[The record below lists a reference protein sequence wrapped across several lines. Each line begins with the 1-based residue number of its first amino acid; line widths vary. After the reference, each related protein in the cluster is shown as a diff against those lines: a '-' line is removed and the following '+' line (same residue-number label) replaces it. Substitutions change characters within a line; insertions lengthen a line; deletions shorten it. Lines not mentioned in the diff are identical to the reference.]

1 MLINK
6 PTERVL
12 YKSYWVVALL
22 VATLT
27 LAACSPKL
35 DWRTVNS
42 PLERY
47 SALFPGKP
55 DKLERKISF
64 QDQEFKQ
71 TLEAIK
77 VDETIYSVSTIQVPA
92 IQAALTKEIFTQLKS
107 NLLDRAKASGG
118 ELIEEDAIYQTTSRQ
133 RLSTNDHFITLKS
146 NGNAQQQM
154 RVRWIIRQANNGDA
168 WIYQVSVLQLN
179 ATNDSP
185 KSLLSQE
192 QYENFFTEFHPE

>member
-1 MLINK
+1 M
-6 PTERVL
+6 EREL
-12 YKSYWVVALL
+12 SKLFKTIALL
-22 VATLT
+22 AAFLT

-55 DKLERKISF
+55 DKLERRIPF

-71 TLEAIK
+71 TLEAVK
-77 VDETIYSVSTIQVPA
+77 VDETIYSVSTMQVPA
-92 IQAALTKEIFTQLKS
+92 NQAATTEKIITQLKI
-107 NLLDRAKASGG
+107 NLLERAKASGG
-118 ELIEEDAIYQTTSRQ
+118 EVIEETSTYQTTSRQ
-133 RLSTNDHFITLKS
+133 RLPTDDYFITFNS
-146 NGNAQQQM
+146 NGKAQQQM
-154 RVRWIIRQANNGDA
+154 RVRWITRQASNGDA
-168 WIYQVSVLQLN
+168 WIYQVSALHLN
-179 ATNDSP
+179 ATNDSA